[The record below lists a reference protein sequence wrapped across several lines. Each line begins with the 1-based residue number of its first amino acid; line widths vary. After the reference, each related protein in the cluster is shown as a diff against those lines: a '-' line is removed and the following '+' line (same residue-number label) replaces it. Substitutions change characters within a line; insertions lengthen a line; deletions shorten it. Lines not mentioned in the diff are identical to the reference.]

1 MPDVLTRQLKAKCNT
16 INAHNCY
23 LHAQTQQICP
33 SEKDNAA
40 RPTEQFLAVAFW
52 LDSYK
57 DYTKKKKLG

>member
-1 MPDVLTRQLKAKCNT
+1 MPSVSIGQLKVKCNA

-33 SEKDNAA
+33 SEKDNAVP
-40 RPTEQFLAVAFW
+40 PTEQFIAVAFW

-57 DYTKKKKLG
+57 DYTKKKKMG